1 MSGLPKRSHEMGGH
15 SSTTKYPHEE
25 AGAHPKL
32 AQGAVSNEYH
42 PPYDISQDA
51 RLGKISREVDRK
63 SPLHS
68 GYRMPS
74 ASNDSHMETH
84 PVASGIRVEP
94 RESKES
100 KDHRSFDNRDQR
112 TEAREAHS
120 EPKRDAQSVKLDKDI
135 RLEIRGDDGKD
146 TKHERETHNEQ
157 KNEVKLDKEALV
169 SSASGQVTWKEAKE
183 YHRAKRISESPNVHV
198 DPWHMSRGNPQAP
211 PVISKEGQALEGREY
226 TEVREAVGENKVDSK
241 NEDRWKDK
249 DKKRKDVKYRD
260 WGDKERND
268 RRPNFQIGNISG
280 DVKDSVREEKEPERS
295 EREKKDLPKDREK
308 PKDHTKRESWNGAEK
323 ESSQIEKDMVDGS
336 VKVPKLE
343 NLALEHKKPK
353 EYDAWKNLDREKRKV
368 KDADIEGDKPEKR
381 IRLGDKE
388 SDDGMPDGEGSI
400 EREREAFNYGVQQRK
415 RMLRTRGSPQ
425 VTNREP
431 LFKAQ
436 AQENE
441 GDSGK
446 SEVSEVV
453 YKVGECMRDL
463 IKLWKEYESMQPEK
477 NGDSTHNGP
486 TLEIRIAAENI
497 TATNRQVRGGQL
509 WGTDIYTDDSDLVAV
524 LMHTG
529 YCRPTASPPPPAI
542 QELRATIR
550 VLAPQ
555 DTHVLGYT
563 SMLRN
568 NVRSRA
574 WGAGIACSYR
584 VERCCIVKKG
594 GGTIDLEPCLSHTSA
609 VEPTLAPVA
618 VERTMT
624 TRAAA
629 SNALRQQ
636 RFVREVTIQYNLC
649 NEPWIKYSISVVADK
664 GLKKSLYTSARLKKG
679 EVLYLE
685 THSCRYELCF
695 SGEKMVR
702 ASQQEDT
709 EKPSQSRPPHSSNGD
724 SSDSSILIDTFRWSR
739 CKKPLPQKLMQ
750 SIGIPLPPEHVE
762 MVAENLDWEDVQWSQ
777 TGVVI
782 AGKEYTLARV
792 HFLSPS

>member
-441 GDSGK
+441 GSQGMLL
-446 SEVSEVV
+446 
-453 YKVGECMRDL
+453 Y
-463 IKLWKEYESMQPEK
+463 
-477 NGDSTHNGP
+477 
-486 TLEIRIAAENI
+486 
-497 TATNRQVRGGQL
+497 
-509 WGTDIYTDDSDLVAV
+509 
-524 LMHTG
+524 
-529 YCRPTASPPPPAI
+529 SP
-542 QELRATIR
+542 
-550 VLAPQ
+550 
-555 DTHVLGYT
+555 
-563 SMLRN
+563 
-568 NVRSRA
+568 
-574 WGAGIACSYR
+574 
-584 VERCCIVKKG
+584 
-594 GGTIDLEPCLSHTSA
+594 
-609 VEPTLAPVA
+609 
-618 VERTMT
+618 
-624 TRAAA
+624 
-629 SNALRQQ
+629 
-636 RFVREVTIQYNLC
+636 
-649 NEPWIKYSISVVADK
+649 
-664 GLKKSLYTSARLKKG
+664 
-679 EVLYLE
+679 
-685 THSCRYELCF
+685 
-695 SGEKMVR
+695 
-702 ASQQEDT
+702 
-709 EKPSQSRPPHSSNGD
+709 QS
-724 SSDSSILIDTFRWSR
+724 F
-739 CKKPLPQKLMQ
+739 
-750 SIGIPLPPEHVE
+750 
-762 MVAENLDWEDVQWSQ
+762 
-777 TGVVI
+777 
-782 AGKEYTLARV
+782 
-792 HFLSPS
+792 

>member
-441 GDSGK
+441 GFVLSLYLFLSYLSNDSGK

-453 YKVGECMRDL
+453 YK
-463 IKLWKEYESMQPEK
+463 
-477 NGDSTHNGP
+477 
-486 TLEIRIAAENI
+486 ENI

-555 DTHVLGYT
+555 DSYT

-629 SNALRQQ
+629 SLSVFRMHYGNKDLFVKLR
-636 RFVREVTIQYNLC
+636 YNT
-649 NEPWIKYSISVVADK
+649 
-664 GLKKSLYTSARLKKG
+664 TSAMSPG
-679 EVLYLE
+679 MY
-685 THSCRYELCF
+685 
-695 SGEKMVR
+695 
-702 ASQQEDT
+702 
-709 EKPSQSRPPHSSNGD
+709 SNPVILMFCLLD
-724 SSDSSILIDTFRWSR
+724 SS
-739 CKKPLPQKLMQ
+739 
-750 SIGIPLPPEHVE
+750 
-762 MVAENLDWEDVQWSQ
+762 SQ
-777 TGVVI
+777 I
-782 AGKEYTLARV
+782 TL
-792 HFLSPS
+792 